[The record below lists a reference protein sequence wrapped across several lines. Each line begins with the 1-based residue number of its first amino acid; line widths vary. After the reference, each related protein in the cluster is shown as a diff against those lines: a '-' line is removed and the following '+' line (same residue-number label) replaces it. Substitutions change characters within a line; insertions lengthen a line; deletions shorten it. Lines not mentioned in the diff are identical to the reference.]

1 MARVPIS
8 AEAMADSPTLDAM
21 LTASL
26 TAAFALKLDALV
38 MATVLADANIPKSG
52 TNMDPAD
59 WSKCLEAVGAAMA
72 ANQPVPMSMV
82 TNTADYIAR
91 AGQLAST
98 AGSWLG
104 KPPALSGMVEFP
116 TSVITEG
123 TALYGGFAE
132 AVIIG
137 MRQDLRVEVLRFAD
151 AGRYQ
156 HEVIAHMRADGYV
169 AQPGRLFKQLATA

>member
-1 MARVPIS
+1 MPAGAAKGRCAARGYF
-8 AEAMADSPTLDAM
+8 A
-21 LTASL
+21 
-26 TAAFALKLDALV
+26 TAASVAQV
-38 MATVLADANIPKSG
+38 SCM
-52 TNMDPAD
+52 
-59 WSKCLEAVGAAMA
+59 
-72 ANQPVPMSMV
+72 
-82 TNTADYIAR
+82 
-91 AGQLAST
+91 
-98 AGSWLG
+98 
-104 KPPALSGMVEFP
+104 PPALSGMVEFP